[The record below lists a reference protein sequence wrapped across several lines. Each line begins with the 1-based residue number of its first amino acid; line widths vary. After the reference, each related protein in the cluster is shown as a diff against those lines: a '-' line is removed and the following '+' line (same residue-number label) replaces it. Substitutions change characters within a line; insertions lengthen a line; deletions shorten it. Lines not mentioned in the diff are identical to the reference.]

1 LARASGDHRDAR
13 SLGKFVGMSRFF
25 KVTIPEIN
33 LPSFQVPVP
42 DGAALANSLKSRL
55 PHQKKSASK
64 LPLLVALAI
73 AIVALVIVIVG
84 LAVKKKCAASR
95 EADSLETEPD
105 ATSVVPAT
113 EES

>member
-73 AIVALVIVIVG
+73 AIVALVIVG